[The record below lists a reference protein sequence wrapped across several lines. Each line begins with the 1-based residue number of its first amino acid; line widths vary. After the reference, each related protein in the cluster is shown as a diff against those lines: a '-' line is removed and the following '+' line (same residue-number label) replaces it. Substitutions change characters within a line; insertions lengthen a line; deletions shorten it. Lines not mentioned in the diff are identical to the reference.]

1 MQDML
6 QQEQAVPSFPTIR
19 NVPIQAAFRWL
30 HLALRDIRRAPFP
43 CLFYGVVFS
52 LMGLLLH
59 WMFVAAPHQTI
70 TLATGF
76 MLVGPFLAMGLYET
90 SRRLEAHEQ
99 VSLLTTLTAWRNN
112 LSGIGL
118 FAMILALMFAGWMRV
133 SVVVFALFYTDQIP
147 TLDSMLSTT
156 FFTEDNL
163 SFLLVYFSSGFI
175 FALLVFAISVVSIPM
190 LLDRDGDTLIAIFTS
205 SLAMWRNPAAM
216 TVWGL
221 IVVSA
226 CLIGFLTYYIGLIIT
241 MPIIGL
247 ASWHAYR
254 DLVDQL

>member
-1 MQDML
+1 MQDTL
-6 QQEQAVPSFPTIR
+6 QPEQTVPSFPTIR
-19 NVPIQAAFRWL
+19 NVPMQEPFKW
-30 HLALRDIRRAPFP
+30 LALAWRDFRNAPFP
-43 CLFYGVVFS
+43 CLFYGLIFS
-52 LMGLLLH
+52 LMGVFLH
-59 WMFVAAPHQTI
+59 RIFVAAPHQTI
-70 TLATGF
+70 TLVTGF
-76 MLVGPFLAMGLYET
+76 MLLGPFLAMGLYET
-90 SRRLEAHEQ
+90 SRRLEMQEA
-99 VSLLTTLTAWRNN
+99 VSLLPTLSAWRQN

-163 SFLLVYFSSGFI
+163 PFLLVYFGSGFI
-175 FALLVFAISVVSIPM
+175 FAALVFAISVVSIPM

-216 TVWGL
+216 LVWGL
-221 IVVSA
+221 IIVA
-226 CLIGFLTYYIGLIIT
+226 CCIIGFVTYYTGLILT
-241 MPIIGL
+241 MPLIGL

-254 DLVDQL
+254 DIVAR